1 MKQVRIAVAMS
12 GGIDSSMSAVLLRE
26 AGHEVIG
33 IHAIMHRYGH
43 APSLESGLISAQAI
57 ADRYGFRLLEISVE
71 DEFRERIVLP
81 FCQAYCEGKTPNPC
95 VRCNLIIKA
104 GLLLDE
110 ARKRGCDAF
119 ATGHYARISRTDE
132 GRFFVAR
139 AKEVEKDQS
148 YFLYMLTQEQLRFM
162 VLPLSGYRKQD
173 VRRMAVERGLTVAIR
188 TESQDVCFIP
198 DGRYVDF
205 IERMVSRIPPPGDI
219 EDANGN
225 VVGRHRGIHR
235 YTIGQRRGIG
245 IASSQPL
252 YVKKID
258 PLRNAIIV
266 GKREELNLCGLLA
279 EDIHHMKATSL
290 DSLSVLLKTRST
302 QPPFRAYLKETD
314 GCVSAFFDEPQISI
328 TPGQA
333 AVFYNDQMEVLG
345 GGTIS
350 RPIPCGEIERPMNT
364 KGGDMV

>member
-1 MKQVRIAVAMS
+1 MRVAVAMS

-33 IHAIMHRYGH
+33 IHAIMHSYAH
-43 APSLESGLISAQAI
+43 TPLSESGLISAQAI
-57 ADRYGFRLLEISVE
+57 ADRYSFRLLEISAE
-71 DEFRERIVLP
+71 KEFNERIVLP
-81 FCQAYCEGKTPNPC
+81 FCQTYCEGKTPNPC
-95 VRCNLIIKA
+95 VHCNHLIKA

-110 ARKRGCDAF
+110 ARRYGCDAL

-139 AKEVEKDQS
+139 GQEYDKDQS
-148 YFLYMLTQEQLRFM
+148 YFLYMLTQEQLRFLI
-162 VLPLSGYRKQD
+162 LPLSGYRKED
-173 VRRMAVERGLTVAIR
+173 VRRMAVERGISVAAR
-188 TESQDVCFIP
+188 SESQDVCFIP

-245 IASSQPL
+245 IASPHPL
-252 YVKKID
+252 YVKTID
-258 PLRNAIIV
+258 PLRNTITV
-266 GKREELNLCGLLA
+266 GKREELNRCGLLA
-279 EDIHHMKATSL
+279 EDIRYMKATSL
-290 DSLSVLLKTRST
+290 DGLSVLLKTRST
-302 QPPFRAYLKETD
+302 QHPFRAHLKETSS
-314 GCVSAFFDEPQISI
+314 GVSAFFDEPQTSI

-333 AVFYNDQMEVLG
+333 AVFYNEQMEVLG

-350 RPIPCGEIERPMNT
+350 RAIPCGEIDPRMEDA
-364 KGGDMV
+364 GGNVL